1 MDSNVL
7 IVSEK
12 DQKAYLPYKCKDIE
26 NFLNIFPDKY
36 NTPKEVIED
45 IYIVPLDSFKNAPL
59 SRFREAFNLVLRKE
73 KGSIIKAFD
82 LALELMFKYN
92 LNPIIVAACRTLD
105 ELDIYLDCL
114 DENELFDFKCFEV
127 RFEVCPNIYKKP
139 IKEFYF

>member
-12 DQKAYLPYKCKDIE
+12 DQKAYLPYKYKDIE
-26 NFLNIFPDKY
+26 NFLNLFPNKY
-36 NTPKEVIED
+36 KTSKEVIED
-45 IYIVPLDSFKNAPL
+45 IYIVPLDKFKNAPL
-59 SRFREAFNLVLRKE
+59 SRFREAFNLILRKE

-82 LALELMFKYN
+82 LGLELMFKYN
-92 LNPIIVAACRTLD
+92 LNPIIVSACRTLD

-127 RFEVCPNIYKKP
+127 RFEVCPNIYKKT
-139 IKEFYF
+139 INEFYF

>member
-12 DQKAYLPYKCKDIE
+12 DQKAYLPYKYKDIE
-26 NFLNIFPDKY
+26 NFLNLFPNKY
-36 NTPKEVIED
+36 KTSKEVIED
-45 IYIVPLDSFKNAPL
+45 IYIVPLDKFKNAPL
-59 SRFREAFNLVLRKE
+59 SRFR

-82 LALELMFKYN
+82 LGLELMFKYN
-92 LNPIIVAACRTLD
+92 LNPIIVSACRTLD

-127 RFEVCPNIYKKP
+127 RFEVCPNIYKKT
-139 IKEFYF
+139 INEFYF